1 MSIAYCGVNLLG
13 TGLGPFLVGFLNE
26 RLFGGGATLGV
37 CMAAVGLSDHRG
49 HSVREIL
56 LCFHAAEHRG
66 QVSGNYCLRR
76 AAGLMDGSGCLFGF
90 S

>member
-37 CMAAVGLSDHRG
+37 CMAIV
-49 HSVREIL
+49 SVASATIATFLFARSYFAFTRQSIVAKPTEII
-56 LCFHAAEHRG
+56 A
-66 QVSGNYCLRR
+66 SGVRQ
-76 AAGLMDGSGCLFGF
+76 G
-90 S
+90 